1 MRRMRG
7 TRWTAGWAAAC
18 LAGLAG
24 CTAGPGAETAVTAQ
38 QSLIGM
44 HRATLDRCLAEVDS
58 VRPLPTDGEDAP
70 SRTLYRADNELG
82 GGRDDAEGYPVLAV
96 NTRFADDFEAPSALD
111 TNIVRPRLRRG
122 TWCEAHFTLEDD
134 RVTAVDYVTATGI
147 DFLDGRL
154 EPCGAI
160 VALCV
165 SDRAQPASA
174 LFRPPV
180 LPDEEGA
187 VVAVDVPPSDV
198 SLDGRARAILD
209 AEHGLAPA
217 DDR

>member
-1 MRRMRG
+1 M
-7 TRWTAGWAAAC
+7 
-18 LAGLAG
+18 
-24 CTAGPGAETAVTAQ
+24 TAQ
-38 QSLIGM
+38 ESLIGM
-44 HRATLDRCLAEVDS
+44 HRASLDRCLAEVDS
-58 VRPLPTDGEDAP
+58 VRALPSHGENAP

-96 NTRFADDFEAPSALD
+96 NTQFADDFDAPSALD

-134 RVTAVDYVTATGI
+134 RVTAVDYITATGI

-165 SDRAQPASA
+165 SDRAQPAA
-174 LFRPPV
+174 VPYRAPAE
-180 LPDEEGA
+180 PDEEGA
-187 VVAVDVPPSDV
+187 VAAVDVPPSDV

-209 AEHGLAPA
+209 AEHGLAPV